1 MAIDTSDA
9 PATGAMIS
17 IPGLVEK
24 YYMSFTD
31 IPVNGL
37 SFTVLN
43 VSLKEVSAAE
53 YNVYIDS
60 ANMIGNS
67 SVFTEPYYIPGQ

>member
-1 MAIDTSDA
+1 
-9 PATGAMIS
+9 
-17 IPGLVEK
+17 
-24 YYMSFTD
+24 MSFTD